1 MNTALKTLADPAQVL
16 ATAFLKA
23 GKELGLSQ
31 TVLEQTIDRNRS
43 SISRYGI
50 DPGTKSGEL
59 ALLLIRVY
67 RALFALVGGDGEQMK
82 HWMKTANRHTGGIPA
97 QQVRSIQGLVGV
109 VEYLDAMRGKL

>member
-1 MNTALKTLADPAQVL
+1 MNTALKTQPDPAQVL

-31 TVLEQTIDRNRS
+31 AALEQTIDRNRS

-50 DPGTKSGEL
+50 DPETKSGEL

-67 RALFALVGGDGEQMK
+67 RSLFALVGGEGDHMK
-82 HWMKTANRHTGGIPA
+82 HWMKTANRHIGGIPA
-97 QQVRSIQGLVGV
+97 QQVLTIQGLVSV

>member
-1 MNTALKTLADPAQVL
+1 LNTGLKTKPEPAQVL

-31 TVLEQTIDRNRS
+31 AVLEHIIDRNRS

-50 DPGTKSGEL
+50 DPDTKSGEL

-67 RALFALVGGDGEQMK
+67 RSLFALVGGEGEPMK
-82 HWMKTANRHTGGIPA
+82 HWMKTVNRHTGGIPA
-97 QQVRSIQGLVGV
+97 QQVCSIQGLVSV
-109 VEYLDAMRGKL
+109 VEYLDALRGKL